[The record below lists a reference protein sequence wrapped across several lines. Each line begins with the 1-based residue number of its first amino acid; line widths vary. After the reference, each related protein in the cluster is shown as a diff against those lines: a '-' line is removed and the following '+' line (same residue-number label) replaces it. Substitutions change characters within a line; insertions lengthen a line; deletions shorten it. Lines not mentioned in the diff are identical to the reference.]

1 MSSIYFKLG
10 LVVLFIALIAFIAI
24 RVDRSFCNDPVIINP
39 GTHIDSTAV
48 ITLQHKIKEL
58 QNELNAKPK
67 IIYVPFAD
75 TTGMG
80 YPVYSEKEVK
90 VYPVGSFKTDD
101 RVKFKVKQDLD
112 SLDLNVNIISYDYL
126 YVDKTTGKLYHDDSL
141 DVWLSDINIYKAY
154 TKQKKHKPRFMSV
167 IAGAAPQFEY
177 NAENTPKLE
186 FKSMNL
192 DIGIRL
198 LERLD
203 VSATAST
210 GLLYGIRIGWRL

>member
-1 MSSIYFKLG
+1 MNSLYWKIG
-10 LVVLFIALIAFIAI
+10 LLVLFIALISFISI
-24 RVDRSFCNDPVIINP
+24 RVDRSFRSDPEIVNP

-80 YPVYSEKEVK
+80 YPVYTEKEVK

-101 RVKFKVKQDLD
+101 RVKFKVKKDLD
-112 SLDLNVNIISYDYL
+112 SLGLNVNITSYDYL
-126 YVDKTTGKLYHDDSL
+126 YVDKTTGKLYHSDSL
-141 DVWLSDINIYKAY
+141 DVWLTDINIYKAY
-154 TKQKKHKPRFMSV
+154 EKQKPHKPKFLSV
-167 IAGAAPQFEY
+167 IAGVNPQFEY
-177 NAENTPKLE
+177 NAENTPKID

-192 DIGIRL
+192 DFGIRL
-198 LERLD
+198 LDKLD

-210 GLLYGIRIGWRL
+210 DLLYGIRIGWRL